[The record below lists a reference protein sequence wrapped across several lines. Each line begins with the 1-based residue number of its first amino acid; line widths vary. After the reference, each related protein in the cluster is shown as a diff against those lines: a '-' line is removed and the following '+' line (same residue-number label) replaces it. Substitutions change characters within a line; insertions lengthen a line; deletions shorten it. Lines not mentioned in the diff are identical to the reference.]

1 MILEM
6 VLFALSYYMKKNLFL
21 ISSAVLL
28 GLGLSAGFSIQ
39 FVSAD
44 TTDVAVDQLIS
55 LILSWSSLSTW
66 TIIETSWATTGTVVT
81 TWTIT
86 TWSVSTWA
94 IVATWTES
102 TAESVTISL
111 ITSWH
116 LAPFSADTEFVSA
129 LSWFYTNG
137 LTQYSSISGYEPMNW
152 LTRQQGAKFFAVFA
166 KKILWKQIPTSTSCI
181 FTDTG
186 FDSTLK
192 QHVLDACALGIMVGK
207 DGIFRPND
215 QISKAEFTTALVR
228 MILGKKL
235 DETTN
240 PWWLAYYTHARD
252 LWLTKEQNANAFD
265 WKVSRYE
272 AALLL
277 YRSVNKVTSW
287 STSLTPSEV
296 TWNVATGGLVETGFN
311 SSGSSVTSGL
321 IADVPLVSS
330 LTSDPA
336 LQEAIYRLHDI
347 WVTKY
352 TDINDFRPFD
362 SIQRQEA
369 AKMYLTFR
377 YAIGSQIVSPNAT
390 TGGCE
395 FSDLDNAD
403 QSLVPYVNQAC
414 TIWILKWSD
423 GVFKPFNELTRAQ
436 AISILLRITDG
447 YQDESGSKWWQKYY
461 DRALQLG
468 MISASSPENFE
479 KPITR
484 YEVAVL
490 LYKSKIQKDILSN
503 LNNNFEKNKFIFTM
517 SSSGTFATTGNLT
530 GLASINTY
538 LLESNPNGTYVVD
551 LFGTQY
557 KILKTVTQK
566 YLETDYVW
574 YGKILLLD
582 ETKEIW
588 TVALTLSDGII
599 ISGIM
604 RPYGVE
610 NATYLIAPSLQQPY
624 YTLTRITE

>member
-1 MILEM
+1 M
-6 VLFALSYYMKKNLFL
+6 
-21 ISSAVLL
+21 
-28 GLGLSAGFSIQ
+28 
-39 FVSAD
+39 
-44 TTDVAVDQLIS
+44 T
-55 LILSWSSLSTW
+55 WSV
-66 TIIETSWATTGTVVT
+66 TTGTIV
-81 TWTIT
+81 T

-94 IVATWTES
+94 IVATWTEP
-102 TAESVTISL
+102 TAESVTIWL
-111 ITSWH
+111 TTSWP
-116 LAPFSADTEFVSA
+116 LAPFSADKEFISA

-152 LTRQQGAKFFAVFA
+152 LTRQQAAKFFAVFA
-166 KKILWKQIPTSTSCI
+166 QKIIGRQITASSWCT

-192 QHVLDACALGIMVGK
+192 PHVLDACALGIMVGK

-215 QISKAEFTTALVR
+215 QISKAEFTVALVR
-228 MILGKKL
+228 MILGERL
-235 DETTN
+235 DESTT

-265 WKVSRYE
+265 WKISRYE

-277 YRSVNKVTSW
+277 YRSVNKVNSW
-287 STSLTPSEV
+287 SISLTPSGV
-296 TWNVATGGLVETGFN
+296 TWNVATGSSLETGSN
-311 SSGSSVTSGL
+311 SSGSLVTSGL

-395 FSDLDNAD
+395 FTDLGSAD
-403 QSLVPYVNQAC
+403 QTLVPYINQAC
-414 TIWILKWSD
+414 AVGILKWAN
-423 GVFKPFNELTRAQ
+423 GVYQPFNELTRAQ

-447 YQDESGSKWWQKYY
+447 YQDESGSVWWQKYY

-468 MISASSPENFE
+468 MISPSSPENFE

-517 SSSGTFATTGNLT
+517 SSTGALATTGNLT

-551 LFGTQY
+551 LFWTQY

-574 YGKILLLD
+574 YGKMLLLD

-610 NATYLIAPSLQQPY
+610 SATYLISPSSQQPY
-624 YTLTRITE
+624 YILSRMAE